1 MSADNFL
8 TLSDYQQRNPNL
20 LYKGIVQCFRKE
32 SKFLDSIKILT
43 TGTMRVKNWREGSMS
58 KIGNRKIGI
67 DTTQT
72 FRWAIIQMG
81 NGELIEGPVDSW
93 RDFDESDAVQI
104 TIKGVTY
111 LTHYANAILATEKP

>member
-1 MSADNFL
+1 MKKIIVVALIITLCL
-8 TLSDYQQRNPNL
+8 TLTACQ
-20 LYKGIVQCFRKE
+20 
-32 SKFLDSIKILT
+32 
-43 TGTMRVKNWREGSMS
+43 
-58 KIGNRKIGI
+58 IGNRKIGF

-72 FRWAIIQMG
+72 FRWAIIQLG

-93 RDFDESDAVQI
+93 RDFDESDVVQI

>member
-1 MSADNFL
+1 MKKIIIVALIIALCL
-8 TLSDYQQRNPNL
+8 TLTACQ
-20 LYKGIVQCFRKE
+20 
-32 SKFLDSIKILT
+32 
-43 TGTMRVKNWREGSMS
+43 
-58 KIGNRKIGI
+58 IGNRKIGI

-104 TIKGVTY
+104 TINGVTY
-111 LTHYANAILATEKP
+111 LTHYANAILATKKPVFLLSLC

>member
-1 MSADNFL
+1 MLYYIQQVRETLKNQKGNKMKKIAIIALIVVLCLML
-8 TLSDYQQRNPNL
+8 TACQ
-20 LYKGIVQCFRKE
+20 
-32 SKFLDSIKILT
+32 
-43 TGTMRVKNWREGSMS
+43 
-58 KIGNRKIGI
+58 IGNRKIGI

-72 FRWAIIQMG
+72 FRWAIIQLG

>member
-1 MSADNFL
+1 MKKIVIVALIITLCL
-8 TLSDYQQRNPNL
+8 TLTACQ
-20 LYKGIVQCFRKE
+20 V
-32 SKFLDSIKILT
+32 
-43 TGTMRVKNWREGSMS
+43 
-58 KIGNRKIGI
+58 GNRKIGF

-72 FRWAIIQMG
+72 FRWAIIQLG

-104 TIKGVTY
+104 TIKGITY